1 MICALGDAANL
12 RSGYPFRSGLTP
24 DSDGTIAVV
33 QGRDVEADRLHFRPV
48 GPLVRIMKEE
58 LRRVSEH
65 FLQPGDVLLMARGP
79 RNYAAVVEADISDI
93 GPAIAVGSFHIITPD
108 PSKLV
113 PLYLAWWLS
122 QEAAQNHFRTSNT
135 GTTIPMISLDAVRLS
150 PLQLPPLPVQQR
162 IADLSD
168 LFARERETADILH
181 RERQHWLSLWARQQ
195 SA

>member
-1 MICALGDAANL
+1 MLCTLGDAANL

-24 DSDGTIAVV
+24 DPDGTIAVV

-65 FLQPGDVLLMARGP
+65 FLQTGDVLLMARGP

-93 GPAIAVGSFHIITPD
+93 GPAIAVGSFHVITPD

-150 PLQLPPLPVQQR
+150 PLQLPPLSVQQR

-168 LFARERETADILH
+168 LFARERETAATLH
-181 RERQHWLSLWARQQ
+181 RERQHWLSLWARRQ

>member
-1 MICALGDAANL
+1 MICTLGDVANL

-79 RNYAAVVEADISDI
+79 RNYAAVVEAEALPKLKKTEKHDIDVVIDRLKVRPDI
-93 GPAIAVGSFHIITPD
+93 KQRLAESF
-108 PSKLV
+108 
-113 PLYLAWWLS
+113 
-122 QEAAQNHFRTSNT
+122 EAALRAAAAPV
-135 GTTIPMISLDAVRLS
+135 GLDTRAFKL
-150 PLQLPPLPVQQR
+150 
-162 IADLSD
+162 A
-168 LFARERETADILH
+168 A
-181 RERQHWLSLWARQQ
+181 
-195 SA
+195 